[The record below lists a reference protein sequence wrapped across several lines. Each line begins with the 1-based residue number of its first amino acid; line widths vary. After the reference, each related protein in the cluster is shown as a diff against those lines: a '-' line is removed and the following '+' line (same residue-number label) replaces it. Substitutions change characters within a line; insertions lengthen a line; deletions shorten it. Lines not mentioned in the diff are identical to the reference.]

1 MAASGSKR
9 RRKSRAELQWKPS
22 VLGIRGIDPD
32 DAAAELDRIAG
43 DNNGLLTPAE
53 LVKRSR
59 AKRSL
64 LHAAFEWDD
73 DHAADLYRE
82 VQARKIIAGIVV
94 VQGGEVLGPRM
105 VNVVI
110 KEVGRGYVPIDV
122 AIEREDTRDQMISQ
136 AFRDLDAWQRRYV
149 HLSEFD
155 EIFRAIRSIRDG

>member
-1 MAASGSKR
+1 MAASGSKKR
-9 RRKSRAELQWKPS
+9 RRSRAALRWNPS
-22 VLGIRGIDPD
+22 VLGIRGIDPN
-32 DAAAELDRIAG
+32 DAAAELYRIAS
-43 DNNGLLTPAE
+43 DNNGLLTSRE

-64 LHAAFEWDD
+64 LHSAFEWDD
-73 DHAADLYRE
+73 DHAAELYRE

-94 VQGGEVLGPRM
+94 VRGDEVLGPRM
-105 VNVVI
+105 VNVTI

-122 AIEREDTRDQMISQ
+122 AIEREDTREQMIAQ
-136 AFRDLDAWQRRYV
+136 AFRDLESWQRRYE